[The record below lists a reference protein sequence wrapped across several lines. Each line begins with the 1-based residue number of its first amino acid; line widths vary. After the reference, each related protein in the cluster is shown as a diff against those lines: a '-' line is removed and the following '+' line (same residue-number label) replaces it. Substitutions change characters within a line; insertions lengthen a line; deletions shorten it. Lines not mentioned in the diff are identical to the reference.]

1 MRFRSLVTS
10 MACAAALSAFGAS
23 SAFAG
28 EITGSGKPTAGP
40 AHAASECVF
49 NGLNDDPNEAFPFGG
64 VAQSYGRLVA
74 QGVKDEFPSPGVACN
89 PSKSG

>member
-1 MRFRSLVTS
+1 MRKLRILAVVVSTVAV
-10 MACAAALSAFGAS
+10 MALAAG

-49 NGLNDDPNEAFPFGG
+49 SGLNDDDLPTDA
-64 VAQSYGRLVA
+64 VAQSFGQIVKVA
-74 QGVKDEFPSPGVACN
+74 GPQGGVPGFACN
-89 PSKSG
+89 PTRAPRG